1 MNWAQLTLKQTEEEG
16 SEGITSYKT
25 NVNKYISASNQP
37 WHASAGSPMGFWGS
51 FLVMPRWFGLTAGRT
66 GPSVREP
73 PNADRQPALLPV
85 GLSATTLPYPI
96 FLFPLHSTVP
106 EKVKLN
112 HEIKVTIT
120 INVIS

>member
-1 MNWAQLTLKQTEEEG
+1 MN
-16 SEGITSYKT
+16 
-25 NVNKYISASNQP
+25 YIDLLDIYRLAISLGMLQQDRR
-37 WHASAGSPMGFWGS
+37 WDFWGS

-120 INVIS
+120 ITG

>member
-1 MNWAQLTLKQTEEEG
+1 
-16 SEGITSYKT
+16 
-25 NVNKYISASNQP
+25 
-37 WHASAGSPMGFWGS
+37 MGFLGE

-73 PNADRQPALLPV
+73 PNADRQPALPPV

-120 INVIS
+120 ITSSVGHYFTPAGMSL